1 MSNSPRDIVA
11 RVVRSGCRYLTC
23 PVDSTTM
30 QRSDAVCLLTGTS
43 IRRTMALTQSP
54 HVLPNGEYPSK
65 EGVQKATFL
74 FREAIGYIFEDGEVT
89 GSFAAKIS

>member
-1 MSNSPRDIVA
+1 MFA
-11 RVVRSGCRYLTC
+11 TVVRSGYRYLSC
-23 PVDSTTM
+23 PIARTTLRRST
-30 QRSDAVCLLTGTS
+30 AVCLLTGVS
-43 IRRTMALTQSP
+43 IRRTIALTQSP

-89 GSFAAKIS
+89 GGFTAKVS